1 MIHIENLHKFYGSK
15 ENRIEVLKGL
25 DLDIKEGKL
34 VCLLGP
40 SGSGKST
47 LLNILGG
54 IELIDEGEVLVNS
67 HNLGKMNKR
76 ELSLYRRNNL
86 GFVFQ
91 FYNLV
96 NNITVK
102 ENIEVGAYLSKSPL
116 DVAGVLESLGLTEHR
131 NKYPSQIS
139 GGQAQRTSIGRAIVK
154 NPSLLICDE
163 PTGAL
168 DYDSAKDVL
177 NLIEELKL
185 KYRPTIIIATHNT
198 QIAKMCDVTIKLHNG
213 RIKEVVDNLNPIAA
227 SEVVW

>member
-1 MIHIENLHKFYGSK
+1 MIHIENLHKFYGNK
-15 ENRIEVLKGL
+15 DNRIEVLKGL
-25 DLDIKEGKL
+25 DLDITDGKL

-54 IELIDEGEVLVNS
+54 IENIDEGEVIVNKHS
-67 HNLGKMNKR
+67 LGRMNKR

-116 DVAGVLESLGLTEHR
+116 DVETVLASLGLSEHK
-131 NKYPSQIS
+131 NKYPNQIS

-177 NLIEELKL
+177 ELIEELKN
-185 KYRPTIIIATHNT
+185 KFKPTIIIATHNT
-198 QIAKMCDVTIKLHNG
+198 QISRMCDITIKLHNG
-213 RIKEVVDNLNPIAA
+213 RIKEMVDNLNPLPAR
-227 SEVVW
+227 EVVW

>member
-54 IELIDEGEVLVNS
+54 IELIDEGEVVVNN

-116 DVAGVLESLGLTEHR
+116 DVASVLDSLGLTEHK

-198 QIAKMCDVTIKLHNG
+198 QIARMCDVTIKLHNG
-213 RIKEVVDNLNPIAA
+213 MIKEVVDNLNPIAA